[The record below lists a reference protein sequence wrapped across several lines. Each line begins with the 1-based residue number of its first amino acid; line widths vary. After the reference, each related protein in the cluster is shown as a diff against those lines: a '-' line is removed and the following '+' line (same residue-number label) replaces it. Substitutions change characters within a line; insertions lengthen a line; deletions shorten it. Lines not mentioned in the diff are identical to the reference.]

1 MKSLYKKLDNFRT
14 VIYILTITSICN
26 IKLTIEGRPITGLSL
41 QTIQLLLAFL
51 LYQNY
56 KKKKDTEE
64 IVKLER
70 Q

>member
-1 MKSLYKKLDNFRT
+1 MKSLYKKLNNFRT
-14 VIYILTITSICN
+14 IIYILTITSICN
-26 IKLTIEGRPITGLSL
+26 IKFTIEGRPITGLSL

-56 KKKKDTEE
+56 KKRKNTEDT
-64 IVKLER
+64 VKLEI